1 MSVKQYNALSRF
13 RPGEESDSYALAL
26 EKTSQSNKT
35 MNSGSV
41 GSVMVDAFWK
51 EWIIAA

>member
-26 EKTSQSNKT
+26 EKKKLT
-35 MNSGSV
+35 
-41 GSVMVDAFWK
+41 
-51 EWIIAA
+51 E